1 MCPLAPEAAM
11 AAKVVLVDIN
21 PKMIAAW
28 RSTFEENPE
37 VEIVEG
43 SMLAQRVDAWVT
55 PTNGR
60 ASMDG
65 GLDAAIKGHLGAA
78 IERRVQAEIK
88 RCYGGLLPVGHA
100 TCVPTGLVE

>member
-1 MCPLAPEAAM
+1 M
-11 AAKVVLVDIN
+11 AKVVLVDIN

-55 PTNGR
+55 PTNSR

-65 GLDAAIKGHLGAA
+65 GLAQDRVADDVHLGVVL
-78 IERRVQAEIK
+78 ERALPGGHEARVDVDEGQ
-88 RCYGGLLPVGHA
+88 
-100 TCVPTGLVE
+100 